1 MARRTLGDVPS
12 GCRERLLAHYGP
24 SVEEWLDA
32 APGLLAEAARRWNL
46 SLRSYHDAGHA
57 SAIALAVAP
66 DRSRFVLKAWVE
78 PTRYRHETA
87 ALRVWAGGPTANV
100 VHTADDL
107 SVAALELV
115 GGQPGGDM
123 RPVCERQAV
132 AAAIHRLHTLGQRT
146 PGPGVPS
153 LDDFL
158 HEVVLPRIYRRMRLL
173 DLGSHEGLAREVC
186 QELAS
191 LREVPSRTTVLHA
204 DLYVENVIFDVEQR
218 PRLIDPHPVE
228 GDAVFDWAFWS
239 VYYNLERGLAD
250 RLATA
255 ARISRIPVPEITPWC
270 RALALD
276 GLLYYTE
283 IDDPARPKI
292 AAVLSSLMAF
302 GTVTSGAGRDR

>member
-1 MARRTLGDVPS
+1 MAGRTLGDVPS

-24 SVEEWLDA
+24 SVEEWLDT
-32 APGLLAEAARRWNL
+32 APGRLAEAARRWNL

-57 SAIALAVAP
+57 SAVALAVAP
-66 DRSRFVLKAWVE
+66 DRSRLVLKAWVE

-87 ALRVWAGGPTANV
+87 ALRVWADGPTANV
-100 VHTADDL
+100 VHAGDDL

-115 GGQPGGDM
+115 GGQPGGDV
-123 RPVCERQAV
+123 RPVRETQAV
-132 AAAIHRLHTLGQRT
+132 AAAIHRLHTLGRRT

-158 HEVVLPRIYRRMRLL
+158 HEVVLPRVHRRMRVL
-173 DLGSHEGLAREVC
+173 DLGSHGGIARQVC
-186 QELAS
+186 HELAG
-191 LREVPSRTTVLHA
+191 LREVPIRTTVLHA
-204 DLYVENVIFDVEQR
+204 DLYTENVIFDVDQR
-218 PRLIDPHPVE
+218 PHLIDPHPVE

-239 VYYNLERGLAD
+239 VYYDLEQGMAD

-283 IDDPARPKI
+283 IGDPTRPKI
-292 AAVLSSLMAF
+292 AAVLSSLMAVGTATF
-302 GTVTSGAGRDR
+302 GTGRDR